1 MTLESR
7 HDFSSNQSKK
17 PFFSPGCARETRT
30 ARARV
35 SHSCRVFTYRRVVIQ
50 EIPPHGPNPDPRPPR
65 GRRPNDR
72 VVARSSVRRPRASS
86 RVVDVGTSHTDA
98 DFTDVTALRRPI
110 IHRRVVRSILDRRRR
125 SRHQPSSSLALGYG
139 SNERATRG
147 SDAHGTR
154 ARTRTLPPTF
164 FFARTRL
171 VPDVFAAFTTTRVA
185 ETANMTDDR
194 IDGRGLRVKVR
205 SIARSTGGVM
215 RARGGWMADRDSSRR
230 AVDPPRVGR
239 VARGSCSGS

>member
-125 SRHQPSSSLALGYG
+125 SRHQPSSSRCARIRIERTRDARFRRARDARAHTHLAADLLLRSHALGPG
-139 SNERATRG
+139 RVRG
-147 SDAHGTR
+147 VH
-154 ARTRTLPPTF
+154 
-164 FFARTRL
+164 
-171 VPDVFAAFTTTRVA
+171 
-185 ETANMTDDR
+185 DD
-194 IDGRGLRVKVR
+194 
-205 SIARSTGGVM
+205 
-215 RARGGWMADRDSSRR
+215 ARGGDGQHD
-230 AVDPPRVGR
+230 
-239 VARGSCSGS
+239 